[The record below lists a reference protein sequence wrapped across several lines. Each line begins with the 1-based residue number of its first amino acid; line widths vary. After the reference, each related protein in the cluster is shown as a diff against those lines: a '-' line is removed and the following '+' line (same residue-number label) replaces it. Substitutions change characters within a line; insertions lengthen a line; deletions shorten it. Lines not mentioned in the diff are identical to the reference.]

1 MYVVLTAGW
10 GYGCCSHEEEDDSSS
25 SCSNHGYEYE
35 CSVCILSVSV
45 NGGVS
50 PALMSLIS
58 SIAMIGAAA
67 GVTWGG
73 SSTRYSSVE
82 AKTII

>member
-10 GYGCCSHEEEDDSSS
+10 GYGCCSHEEEDDSS

-73 SSTRYSSVE
+73 SSTRYSSVV
-82 AKTII
+82 ARTII

>member
-1 MYVVLTAGW
+1 MYVGALA
-10 GYGCCSHEEEDDSSS
+10 CFSHHEEDDSC

-35 CSVCILSVSV
+35 CSVCILTSVSV

>member
-1 MYVVLTAGW
+1 MKRMTAVAVAIMNIMNMSALT
-10 GYGCCSHEEEDDSSS
+10 
-25 SCSNHGYEYE
+25 
-35 CSVCILSVSV
+35 VCILSVSV

-73 SSTRYSSVE
+73 SSTRYSSVVV
-82 AKTII
+82 ARTII